1 VALRRVFRDFHFVFA
16 PHLHNRLPKKKTQ
29 HKQDDR
35 AKTSHSREPWESNF
49 FVGPLLAAFVCLGF
63 SWIQRRKTAKKR
75 EVNFKSSSA
84 AEMGNKLKS
93 LRSSSSF
100 VSAPEPPSPDRYQHW
115 HFHSHHRRRNV
126 RTLAP
131 CEIAIDF
138 DRNSHRTLQLNGL
151 RWVENS
157 LRISHGS
164 AKISVLFSPLEVS
177 SPSRTAEPKQ
187 IVCLKRQSIN

>member
-1 VALRRVFRDFHFVFA
+1 MGVKFLC
-16 PHLHNRLPKKKTQ
+16 
-29 HKQDDR
+29 
-35 AKTSHSREPWESNF
+35 
-49 FVGPLLAAFVCLGF
+49 GPAFVCLGF

-126 RTLAP
+126 RTLAS

-138 DRNSHRTLQLNGL
+138 DRIHIERCNWTGCDGWKIHCESLMVPQKFRFYFLLFKSARL
-151 RWVENS
+151 RE
-157 LRISHGS
+157 
-164 AKISVLFSPLEVS
+164 
-177 SPSRTAEPKQ
+177 
-187 IVCLKRQSIN
+187 RQSRSKLCAWSGNRSIDIGIQAPSIECIDELGMLAMYSYATTWVCFPPDAPA